1 MSETKTAQ
9 VQNDARCASHHRF
22 DMMLTDLSASYK
34 EIYGLICGTP
44 TSTGILEWMR
54 SIDGKIDGIVRERKE
69 ERARKD
75 LDSRSNEA
83 RFWNLFRTFGPW
95 LLGMLAL
102 YLGVN

>member
-1 MSETKTAQ
+1 
-9 VQNDARCASHHRF
+9 
-22 DMMLTDLSASYK
+22 MLSDLSTSYR

-54 SIDGKIDGIVRERKE
+54 RIDGKIDGIVREREE
-69 ERARKD
+69 ERVAKQ
-75 LDSRSNEA
+75 LANSSNEA

-102 YLGVN
+102 YFGFHA